1 MALVLRWAVMVL
13 FVVVVTAGLVGR
25 DAVVANLAPVAVYVA
40 FWVAVPF
47 LAVLV
52 GPFWAS
58 ISPWEVL
65 ARLADRTG
73 PARRPDTPKIL
84 ANGWASLV
92 PVAAFLWLE
101 LVYHDGTQP
110 RVLGWAG
117 LVYTLAVVGIA
128 CRWGRNVA
136 RSAEGFGVL
145 FALVGRLSPVGRG
158 PNGRLVLRV
167 PLVGTVAEDLSPSE
181 LALVLVVLGGTA
193 FDGVS
198 RTRFWYDVSAGRNG
212 WEATVVGT
220 LGLLWMVFV
229 VGVAYHL
236 ASRLG
241 DRLTEGTGFAFRFG
255 HSLLPILLGYHV
267 AHYFSLLVL
276 EGQFFRV
283 LASDPYGRGWDLFGT
298 VADPVDWTRVSPTTV
313 GWVQLGAIV
322 AGHLGGVLLAHDR
335 SVESWRPATAL
346 RSQCPMLAVMVLYT
360 VFGLVLMMG

>member
-1 MALVLRWAVMVL
+1 MVL

-25 DAVVANLAPVAVYVA
+25 DDVVANLAPVAVYVA

-73 PARRPDTPKIL
+73 PARRPDAPKIL

-101 LVYHDGTQP
+101 LVFHDGTRP

-145 FALVGRLSPVGRG
+145 FVLIGRLSPIGRG
-158 PNGRLVLRV
+158 PIT
-167 PLVGTVAEDLSPSE
+167 P
-181 LALVLVVLGGTA
+181 
-193 FDGVS
+193 
-198 RTRFWYDVSAGRNG
+198 
-212 WEATVVGT
+212 
-220 LGLLWMVFV
+220 
-229 VGVAYHL
+229 
-236 ASRLG
+236 
-241 DRLTEGTGFAFRFG
+241 
-255 HSLLPILLGYHV
+255 
-267 AHYFSLLVL
+267 YF
-276 EGQFFRV
+276 
-283 LASDPYGRGWDLFGT
+283 
-298 VADPVDWTRVSPTTV
+298 
-313 GWVQLGAIV
+313 
-322 AGHLGGVLLAHDR
+322 
-335 SVESWRPATAL
+335 
-346 RSQCPMLAVMVLYT
+346 
-360 VFGLVLMMG
+360 